1 MPEVVKM
8 AYRLIKYL
16 FRNVDVSK
24 DLLHKLINS
33 MDLDDNGRI
42 SLEEVAIALKVLWK
56 QANGK
61 MDKPKKS
68 KVKTLD

>member
-1 MPEVVKM
+1 M
-8 AYRLIKYL
+8 AYKIIKYM
-16 FRNVDVSK
+16 FRNVEVSK

-33 MDLDDNGRI
+33 MDFDDNGRI

-61 MDKPKKS
+61 LDKPKKS
-68 KVKTLD
+68 RVKTLD